1 MGLLAGVVYNFL
13 PCDQRLAGE
22 QRRLFA
28 RQQLD
33 VSVV

>member
-1 MGLLAGVVYNFL
+1 MGLLAGVVYNLL
-13 PCDQRLAGE
+13 PCDQRSTGE
-22 QRRLFA
+22 QLRLFA